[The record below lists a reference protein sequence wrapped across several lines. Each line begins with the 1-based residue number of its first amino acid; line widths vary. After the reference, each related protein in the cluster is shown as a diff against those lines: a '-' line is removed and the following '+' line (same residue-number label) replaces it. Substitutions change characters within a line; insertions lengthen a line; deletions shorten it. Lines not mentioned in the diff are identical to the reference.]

1 MKKIIALTIAAMFA
15 AGSAFAQQPTT
26 QQQAQ
31 PQQQAQHNH
40 GHHGGGHGHDCGN
53 CPNHGKHHG
62 QQAQKQQTRVNAD
75 GIDIAIVKAFP
86 TVKAVQKTQ
95 KWTEVYDAK
104 KKLLGYALY
113 SKPASDGIKGY
124 KGETPVMIALS
135 TKQVILGVY
144 LLENEETPGF
154 AKRVEDA
161 GFYRNWNGMTVQKA
175 LKKEVD
181 AVSGATFTSM
191 AVAKS
196 VRAALETL

>member
-1 MKKIIALTIAAMFA
+1 MVTMVAATATTA
-15 AGSAFAQQPTT
+15 ATVPIMANITASRHKNSKPG
-26 QQQAQ
+26 
-31 PQQQAQHNH
+31 
-40 GHHGGGHGHDCGN
+40 
-53 CPNHGKHHG
+53 
-62 QQAQKQQTRVNAD
+62 VNAD

-175 LKKEVD
+175 LKKDVD

>member
-1 MKKIIALTIAAMFA
+1 MKKIIALAIVALFA
-15 AGSAFAQQPTT
+15 TGSAFAQQPVKKDTART
-26 QQQAQ
+26 EQQQRG
-31 PQQQAQHNH
+31 H
-40 GHHGGGHGHDCGN
+40 HHGGQGHGCGN

-62 QQAQKQQTRVNAD
+62 RHAQQSQQPQVNAD
-75 GIDIAIVKAFP
+75 GIDMAVVKAFP
-86 TVKAVQKTQ
+86 TVKSVQKG
-95 KWTEVYDAK
+95 KKMTEVYDSN

-124 KGETPVMIALS
+124 AGETPVMIALS
-135 TKQVILGVY
+135 TKKVILGVY
-144 LLENEETPGF
+144 LLQNQETPGF

-161 GFYRNWNGMTVQKA
+161 GFYKNWNGLTVKKA

-196 VRAALETL
+196 VRAALETIK